1 MGWMIGLRLS
11 WSTPPRR
18 IPARLARPYLVP
30 ISEVAEDDD
39 EVEGRSAHLGE
50 TAINPGFGAL
60 EMGVFENHDH
70 SAF

>member
-1 MGWMIGLRLS
+1 MGWMIGSTLQGDPGAAGEALS
-11 WSTPPRR
+11 R
-18 IPARLARPYLVP
+18 LVP

-50 TAINPGFGAL
+50 TAINPRLGAL